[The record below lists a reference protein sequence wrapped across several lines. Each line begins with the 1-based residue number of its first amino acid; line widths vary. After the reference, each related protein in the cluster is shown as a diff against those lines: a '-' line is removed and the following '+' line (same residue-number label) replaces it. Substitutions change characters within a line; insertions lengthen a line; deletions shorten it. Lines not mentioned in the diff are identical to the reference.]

1 MNSGIHQWTC
11 PGLMNKP
18 TDKDQMHLSSDSVAI
33 KYFFPLKKENLLIL
47 KEPSKSLGKLQA
59 YES

>member
-33 KYFFPLKKENLLIL
+33 TYFPLQR
-47 KEPSKSLGKLQA
+47 GKPD
-59 YES
+59 YFERDK

>member
-18 TDKDQMHLSSDSVAI
+18 TDKDQMHLSSGSVAI
-33 KYFFPLKKENLLIL
+33 KYFF
-47 KEPSKSLGKLQA
+47 SLEKGKPA
-59 YES
+59 YFERAK